1 MFSRP
6 KSAPRAFARLLAY
19 ALCLAVWPLASQA
32 ADKSQQAYWAG
43 FAYTADAAAVQ
54 ATTPHAHAVLEKRG
68 LIPLNQTLAQGLK
81 RRPPANLELIDQPV
95 AMLDGTTSAT
105 VLAAALDREL
115 VSIEPIGDQYKVLVE
130 VALQALFFDF
140 RERQVIASYPLT
152 LQRID
157 VQDYRPD
164 NDDIDAIVADLLYG
178 NAATSL
184 SQVLAASL
192 AQAKLPDAAVRRLQ
206 VGGVTLSDAVRAK
219 LPDPK
224 WEAPLRATLA
234 HEL

>member
-1 MFSRP
+1 
-6 KSAPRAFARLLAY
+6 
-19 ALCLAVWPLASQA
+19 
-32 ADKSQQAYWAG
+32 
-43 FAYTADAAAVQ
+43 
-54 ATTPHAHAVLEKRG
+54 
-68 LIPLNQTLAQGLK
+68 
-81 RRPPANLELIDQPV
+81 
-95 AMLDGTTSAT
+95 MLDGTTSAT

-115 VSIEPIGDQYKVLVE
+115 VSVEPIGDQYKVLVE

-178 NAATSL
+178 SADTSL

-224 WEAPLRATLA
+224 WEARCAPRWPTNCPRRCRPIPASACCRRPRARRSVVRWPPALPTA
-234 HEL
+234 RSTS